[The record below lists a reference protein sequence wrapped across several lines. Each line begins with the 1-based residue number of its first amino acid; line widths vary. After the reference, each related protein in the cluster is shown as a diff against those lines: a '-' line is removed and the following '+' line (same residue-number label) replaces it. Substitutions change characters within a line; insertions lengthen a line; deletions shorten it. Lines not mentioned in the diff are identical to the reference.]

1 MPTLISAT
9 LARMALLCVV
19 LQLVLKVFDRGM
31 KGKDPYIKEVVLP
44 DGIMSRLSTQPK
56 LIEMLKALVVG
67 QLVELAV
74 EPEPPIV
81 DGEHLRKP
89 RALKSRFCQMS
100 ADLSTLRWSWKDYML
115 IDQILLMGKCQAA
128 RLEERQISLDLE
140 LDNWQARFWIMY
152 RSGGKRLIMQMQCA
166 NPEQMEVW
174 YRGIQAVFHL
184 NPDPFPGTNMK
195 QWLIDVFQA
204 ADGDHSGIVDKDELP
219 LLISA
224 ANKSVR
230 REWIEQAMAFQ

>member
-152 RSGGKRLIMQMQCA
+152 LSLIH
-166 NPEQMEVW
+166 
-174 YRGIQAVFHL
+174 I
-184 NPDPFPGTNMK
+184 
-195 QWLIDVFQA
+195 
-204 ADGDHSGIVDKDELP
+204 
-219 LLISA
+219 
-224 ANKSVR
+224 
-230 REWIEQAMAFQ
+230 